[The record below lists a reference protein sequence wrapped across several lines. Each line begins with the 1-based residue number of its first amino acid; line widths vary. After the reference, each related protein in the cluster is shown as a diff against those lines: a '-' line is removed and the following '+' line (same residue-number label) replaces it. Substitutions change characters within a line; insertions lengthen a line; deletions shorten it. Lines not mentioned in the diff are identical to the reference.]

1 MRDRLEEMEAKR
13 KKERGRGKPG
23 QKKEVEGKKRAVKEN
38 EKGVKGEQD
47 FVSLKIKS
55 PPVEMYFLLQPRGR
69 MGMGRRP
76 GEERGSAA
84 TWCPPSPPQPP
95 PFERGKGGQFARL
108 EKIILITHHYH
119 QS

>member
-47 FVSLKIKS
+47 FTSLNIKS
-55 PPVEMYFLLQPRGR
+55 PPVEMYFLLQPLGR

-76 GEERGSAA
+76 GEERG
-84 TWCPPSPPQPP
+84 
-95 PFERGKGGQFARL
+95 
-108 EKIILITHHYH
+108 
-119 QS
+119 